1 MQGIIQLGPFI
12 INVQWLVLAI
22 SGILVYIVLPLRLKA
37 VEPLNKVAQET
48 IVDLLMIIVFV
59 WKFSLIIFEPVKV
72 VNNPM
77 TLMYFSGGIR
87 GLLLALVIAAMY
99 LIYSSRKQGISVW
112 TYVDFITAAFL
123 SGAVIYNLI
132 AAVIANQFLL
142 FYGSQ
147 SLLAALLLLW
157 QIKRFS
163 PVGKP
168 ENLNQLLLWF
178 SLGEILILHFKVPNL
193 TFNNLIWGF
202 SKQQLLLYA
211 LATFAITINL
221 ISGRKRTNL

>member
-12 INVQWLVLAI
+12 ISVQWLVLAI

-37 VEPLNKVAQET
+37 VQPLNKVVQET

-87 GLLLALVIAAMY
+87 GLLLALVIATTY

-112 TYVDFITAAFL
+112 SYVDFITAAFL
-123 SGAVIYNLI
+123 SGTMIYNLV
-132 AAVIANQFLL
+132 AAVLENQFVL
-142 FYGSQ
+142 FYGSR
-147 SLLAALLLLW
+147 SLLAGLLLLW

-163 PVGKP
+163 PISKP

-178 SLGEILILHFKVPNL
+178 SLGEILISHFKVPEL

-202 SKQQLLLYA
+202 PQQQLLLYT
-211 LATFAITINL
+211 LATFAIVVNL
-221 ISGRKRTNL
+221 ILGRKSTNI